1 MQLRFTQFNYLQLY
15 PIAKSITKHVIA
27 PPPPLPPLK
36 KSTENTTAV
45 SEISNVGVNQMSK
58 HFMWNHYSRNCCLN
72 SLLKDLFWV
81 AFILRTDYGE
91 TINFVSVTFKSQ
103 DKILQCYHSNETAC
117 AELLHSFIGQDFMNV
132 LGFLV
137 IFLFCPLLWLSDFLE
152 VSLTSQWFLHPIR
165 KIEFWC

>member
-1 MQLRFTQFNYLQLY
+1 MQLSFTHFNYLQLY

-27 PPPPLPPLK
+27 PPPPPLK

-103 DKILQCYHSNETAC
+103 DKMLRCYHSNETAC
-117 AELLHSFIGQDFMNV
+117 AELLHSFIGQDFMNI